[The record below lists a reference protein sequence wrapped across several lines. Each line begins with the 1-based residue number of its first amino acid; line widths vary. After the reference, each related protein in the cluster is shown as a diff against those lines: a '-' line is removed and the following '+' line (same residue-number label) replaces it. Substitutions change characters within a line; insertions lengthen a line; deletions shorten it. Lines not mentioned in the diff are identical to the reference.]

1 MRPKLEEMAKENFCL
16 DIPLEFVNCICR
28 VLSVNLALEE
38 VVDNLKSQLLLIIYK
53 VFFKLIF

>member
-53 VFFKLIF
+53 VFLN